1 MCGRRLKQRRLLKP
15 AFLRGLKYWGLAK
28 QVCVYAARDLTPRSR
43 DITWYS
49 ENLLGGFGEV
59 GGGGYGAIKS
69 ASSTH
74 TQRKTRWRPM
84 GHFYKLWYFFNMI
97 FVQHLGPDA
106 CSAVR
111 GQQFRAKNIK
121 VTKNIFKHFLE
132 LQTFCTVQGHSAVLF

>member
-15 AFLRGLKYWGLAK
+15 AFLTGLKYWGLGK

-74 TQRKTRWRPM
+74 TKENKMAANGAFLQT
-84 GHFYKLWYFFNMI
+84 LIFF
-97 FVQHLGPDA
+97 QHDFCTA
-106 CSAVR
+106 
-111 GQQFRAKNIK
+111 FRARRM
-121 VTKNIFKHFLE
+121 
-132 LQTFCTVQGHSAVLF
+132 